1 MSNTPSLSLQDDM
14 READEQT
21 EVVDAG
27 EDEEQKKEDDQA
39 QKAPVAKKRK
49 QDMQFQ
55 EWLEKNQKE
64 VLAASRE
71 DMGSRLERLEK
82 ISVDKLLRGSA
93 ERIIA
98 SPREYQIDL
107 YERAKNENTI
117 VVLDTGMATR
127 RDVTFDL
134 LMSAALTIDGL

>member
-1 MSNTPSLSLQDDM
+1 MSDTQSPPLEDDLQATDDQP
-14 READEQT
+14 EL
-21 EVVDAG
+21 VDAG
-27 EDEEQKKEDDQA
+27 EDEEQKKDVDQA
-39 QKAPVAKKRK
+39 QKAPIAKKRR

-55 EWLEKNQKE
+55 QWLEKNQKE

-82 ISVDKLLRGSA
+82 ISVEKLLKGST

-117 VVLDTGMATR
+117 VVLDTGMTTR
-127 RDVTFDL
+127 RSTC
-134 LMSAALTIDGL
+134 

>member
-1 MSNTPSLSLQDDM
+1 MSAIPSAPLEDVVREPDDQP
-14 READEQT
+14 ELEDI
-21 EVVDAG
+21 V
-27 EDEEQKKEDDQA
+27 EDEEQKKDDDQA
-39 QKAPVAKKRK
+39 QEAPAAKNRK
-49 QDMQFQ
+49 QDMKFQ

-64 VLAASRE
+64 VLKASKA
-71 DMGSRLERLEK
+71 DMDSRLERLDK
-82 ISVDKLLRGSA
+82 ISIEKLLRGSS

-127 RDVTFDL
+127 L
-134 LMSAALTIDGL
+134 SIS

>member
-1 MSNTPSLSLQDDM
+1 MSRMSDTPSPPLEDAARETDD
-14 READEQT
+14 QT
-21 EVVDAG
+21 ELEDVG
-27 EDEEQKKEDDQA
+27 EDEEQKKDDDQA
-39 QKAPVAKKRK
+39 QEAPVAKNRK
-49 QDMQFQ
+49 QDMKFQ

-64 VLAASRE
+64 VLAASRA

-82 ISVDKLLRGSA
+82 ISIEKLLRGSS

-127 RDVTFDL
+127 H
-134 LMSAALTIDGL
+134 SISW

>member
-1 MSNTPSLSLQDDM
+1 MSDTASLPMQDDIQ
-14 READEQT
+14 ATDEQT
-21 EVVDAG
+21 ELVDAD
-27 EDEEQKKEDDQA
+27 EDEEQAKDVGQA
-39 QKAPVAKKRK
+39 QKAPIAKKRK

-71 DMGSRLERLEK
+71 DMGSRLERLDN
-82 ISVDKLLRGSA
+82 ISVEKLLKGST

-117 VVLDTGMATR
+117 VVLDTGMAAR
-127 RDVTFDL
+127 RST
-134 LMSAALTIDGL
+134 SQ

>member
-1 MSNTPSLSLQDDM
+1 MPDIPSLSLQDDM
-14 READEQT
+14 LEADEQI
-21 EVVDAG
+21 ELVEAG

-55 EWLEKNQKE
+55 EWLEKNQRE

-71 DMGSRLERLEK
+71 VMGSRLERLEK
-82 ISVDKLLRGSA
+82 ISVHDLLRGSS

-117 VVLDTGMATR
+117 VVLDTGKATR
-127 RDVTFDL
+127 LST
-134 LMSAALTIDGL
+134 S

>member
-1 MSNTPSLSLQDDM
+1 MMSDTASLPMQDDIQ
-14 READEQT
+14 ATDEQT
-21 EVVDAG
+21 ELVDAD
-27 EDEEQKKEDDQA
+27 EDEEQAKDVGQA
-39 QKAPVAKKRK
+39 QKAPIAKKRK

-71 DMGSRLERLEK
+71 DMGSRLERLDN
-82 ISVDKLLRGSA
+82 ISVEKLLKGST

-117 VVLDTGMATR
+117 VVLDTGMAAR
-127 RDVTFDL
+127 RST
-134 LMSAALTIDGL
+134 SQ

>member
-1 MSNTPSLSLQDDM
+1 MSDTQSPPLADVV

-21 EVVDAG
+21 ELEDVV
-27 EDEEQKKEDDQA
+27 EDEEQKKDNDQA

-49 QDMQFQ
+49 QDMKFQ

-64 VLAASRE
+64 VLKASKA
-71 DMGSRLERLEK
+71 DMDSRLERLEK
-82 ISVDKLLRGSA
+82 ISVEKLLIGSS

-98 SPREYQIDL
+98 SLREYQIDL

-117 VVLDTGMATR
+117 VVLDTGM
-127 RDVTFDL
+127 
-134 LMSAALTIDGL
+134 